1 MAKKKPNFKMRVIQ
15 EPKKRRKPTEAELEQ
30 VTYEAGG
37 LSPEQK
43 RRSLDKIRRDA
54 KAYAPQLAYE
64 TAYQKKV
71 EDGTVTLEDIEEFG
85 DYSHPLYQKFLKD
98 HREKERKWTLEHKK
112 QQTKKRALRK
122 AAEAK
127 ARSRS
132 K

>member
-15 EPKKRRKPTEAELEQ
+15 EPKKRRKPTEAELFQ

-43 RRSLDKIRRDA
+43 RRSLDKIRRDE
-54 KAYAPQLAYE
+54 KAYEDYRKRSGLDEYE
-64 TAYQKKV
+64 KKV
-71 EDGTVTLEDIEEFG
+71 EAGTVTLEDIEKFG

-98 HREKERKWTLEHKK
+98 YYEKERKYTRERR
-112 QQTKKRALRK
+112 KRQAMRK

-127 ARSRS
+127 AR
-132 K
+132 KK